1 MKLRYLIIVCLLTG
15 CIGQTQAQADAVWI
29 AATAHGLKEK
39 AAQRTELE
47 GQLKEIKA
55 LREQRK
61 PLNAELERGLAAI
74 EAAAQSK
81 DPAVKAKAEKAQQE
95 ILKQLAEN
103 SDKDYA
109 LWQAEYKQR
118 AKESADY
125 QQSAAIE
132 KAVSKEVSSQ
142 LGDLSWFM
150 LGMFIVLSL
159 GIIAALFVIKKSN
172 QTTK

>member
-15 CIGQTQAQADAVWI
+15 CVGQTQAQADAVWI
-29 AATAHGLKEK
+29 AATAQGSKDREV
-39 AAQRTELE
+39 QQTELE
-47 GQLKEIKA
+47 EQLKELKA

-61 PLNAELERGLAAI
+61 SLNVEFEEGLAAI

-81 DPAVKAKAEKAQQE
+81 DPVVKAKAEKAQQE